1 MQSIPPPDVPT
12 RAGYVALLGRPN
24 VGKSTL
30 LNAFVGEKLSIVT
43 AKAQTTWQR
52 VVGIH
57 SAQGAQMIF
66 LDTPGLLEAR
76 DLLQR
81 SMVGAALEAL
91 SEADVLLVL
100 VDPTRTPGGRGRSVL
115 QDVVARSSAPRFV
128 AVNKIDAAPQ
138 DRVDELAIWAREE
151 LHAEV
156 HRVSALRGTG
166 VVQLR
171 DALEGALPESPFLYP
186 PDELAAAPVRFFV
199 AELIRETVFEH
210 LREEIPYSVFCTI
223 EEFRESE
230 DPVYVLAHLF
240 VERNSQKRILIGEG
254 GRTIRA
260 LGERARAKVESFIE
274 RRIYL
279 DLWVKVL
286 PGWRRK
292 RSHLR
297 RLGFRVPD
305 QHEIEFSS

>member
-1 MQSIPPPDVPT
+1 
-12 RAGYVALLGRPN
+12 VALLGRPN